1 MKNETLLSSPEIWG
15 RKKKEGQ
22 NYGSIGSCK
31 YCKKDFL
38 AVRITA
44 SYCSDY
50 CRLAYHR
57 RKKKFIQKMETM
69 SKLRQRIEE
78 IRTKKNNAI

>member
-1 MKNETLLSSPEIWG
+1 MKNEGIKADLEIWG

-22 NYGSIGSCK
+22 DYGNIGNCK

-57 RKKKFIQKMETM
+57 RKKKFIQRMENM
-69 SKLRQRIEE
+69 SKLRQRVEE
-78 IRTKKNNAI
+78 IKNKKTNAI